1 MLCSQIKDY
10 PLSDGDELWSLMVT
24 LVGPL
29 SPDAICPNSRR
40 RISSLT
46 GGLASAGDFLIG
58 KHHCPILPISCSFI
72 EGTHTAS
79 LSLWCSIPV
88 VYSTP
93 GRNPLCNSL
102 THKWLLWKWLEC
114 HTQRIITFGWVPSRL
129 YKLWKTLFQT
139 SWKTLSQTFQKVARE
154 KIDFWKHK
162 CVDKSKILQSSIIGH
177 LWSF

>member
-1 MLCSQIKDY
+1 MQPGKGLPFEWWRRALISNGY
-10 PLSDGDELWSLMVT
+10 LSWAIVT
-24 LVGPL
+24 WCHLPK
-29 SPDAICPNSRR
+29 
-40 RISSLT
+40 LT
-46 GGLASAGDFLIG
+46 SEDFLTDGGLASAGDFLIG